1 MKPRRLPSGSWN
13 VRIMLEGQS
22 YSFTHSD
29 RREVM
34 RMASAFAAEHRIRM
48 ENPTLLERLR
58 DYVAENAERLS
69 PSTVRSYEG
78 MIRMIAERSPRIAN
92 KRISALT
99 EQDII
104 DIVRPLRTLK
114 TKRNYV
120 NFVHCATGKGVNQK
134 LYGKASKQVHV
145 PTELEVKGLI
155 ALFRDSDMEIPV
167 MLGAYGGLRR
177 GEICALTMSD
187 IDGDFVNVSRAV
199 VRDPV
204 GEWVTKEPKTASSIR
219 RVLLPHF
226 VIERIRERGHIT
238 HLLPN
243 QVSDKFWKKQLR
255 LGISR
260 PYCFHSLRH
269 FHASYLHALNIP
281 DAYIMARGGWSSPA
295 VMQSVY
301 RHALTDHI
309 SVTDLLAVSA
319 FQNPFQDNPATQ

>member
-13 VRIMLEGQS
+13 CRIMLDGQS

-29 RREVM
+29 KKTAVRL
-34 RMASAFAAEHRIRM
+34 AAEFADNYRLRVD
-48 ENPTLLERLR
+48 NPTLLERLR
-58 DYVAENAERLS
+58 DYVAENTERLS
-69 PSTVRSYEG
+69 PSTIRSYEG

-99 EQDII
+99 EQDIVE
-104 DIVRPLRTLK
+104 IVRPLRTLK

-120 NFVHCATGKGVNQK
+120 NFIHAATGKGITTK

-145 PTELEVKGLI
+145 PTELEVNGLLRI
-155 ALFRDSDMEIPV
+155 FRDSDMEIPI
-167 MLGAYGGLRR
+167 MLAAYGGLRR

-187 IDGDFVNVSRAV
+187 IDGDFVRVSRAV
-199 VRDPV
+199 VRDQS
-204 GEWVTKEPKTASSIR
+204 GEWVTKEPKTPSSIR
-219 RVLLPHF
+219 SVLLPHF
-226 VIERIRERGHIT
+226 VVERIHERGHIT
-238 HLLPN
+238 HLLPC

-255 LGISR
+255 LGIR

-301 RHALTDHI
+301 RHALADKATLTDI
-309 SVTDLLAVSA
+309 YAVSA
-319 FQNPFQDNPATQ
+319 FQNPFQ

>member
-1 MKPRRLPSGSWN
+1 MKARKLSSGNWN
-13 VRIMLEGQS
+13 CRIMIDSKS

-34 RMASAFAAEHRIRM
+34 RMASAFAAEHRIRT

-78 MIRMIAERSPRIAN
+78 MIRMIAERSPKIGN

-99 EQDII
+99 EHDIVE
-104 DIVRPLRTLK
+104 IVRPLRTLK

-120 NFVHCATGKGVNQK
+120 NFIHCATGKGVTTK

-155 ALFRDSDMEIPV
+155 ALFRDTDMEVPI

-199 VRDPV
+199 VRDPL
-204 GEWVTKEPKTASSIR
+204 GEWVTKEPK
-219 RVLLPHF
+219 
-226 VIERIRERGHIT
+226 
-238 HLLPN
+238 
-243 QVSDKFWKKQLR
+243 
-255 LGISR
+255 R
-260 PYCFHSLRH
+260 P
-269 FHASYLHALNIP
+269 P
-281 DAYIMARGGWSSPA
+281 
-295 VMQSVY
+295 
-301 RHALTDHI
+301 
-309 SVTDLLAVSA
+309 VSA
-319 FQNPFQDNPATQ
+319 ACYSRISSLSASGSAGTSRTCFQIKYRTNSGRNNCGSEYHARTVSTLSDTSTHHTSTPSTSPMPTSWRVVGGHLPPSCSLCIATPSPTMYL